1 MNDDEGCGEGGD
13 GSDEGQRWWMID
25 FKLLGVGLG
34 QSNIF
39 GHKWLTP
46 SMVKNSMMDC
56 MFSRYIYPANG
67 S

>member
-34 QSNIF
+34 QSNIL
-39 GHKWLTP
+39 GINGWL
-46 SMVKNSMMDC
+46 MLMQKL
-56 MFSRYIYPANG
+56 F
-67 S
+67 